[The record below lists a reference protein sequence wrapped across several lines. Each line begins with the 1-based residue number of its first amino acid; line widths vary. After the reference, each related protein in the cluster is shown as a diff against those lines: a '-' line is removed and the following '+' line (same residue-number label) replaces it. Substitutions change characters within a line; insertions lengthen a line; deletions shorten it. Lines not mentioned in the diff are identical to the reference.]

1 MSACRKEGY
10 ADTGGASGGLIMWAS
25 SDVLA
30 ISEANA
36 TYGSQRGLHP
46 SHKLNLHSGEQVLQV
61 RLSALV
67 AGIPRSAFRKER
79 QSNLLQSLLSLK
91 VELVVYMNHRAFQ

>member
-1 MSACRKEGY
+1 MKLSSLTRQEAEKLCTSKMSACRKEGY

-61 RLSALV
+61 RLSALI
-67 AGIPRSAFRKER
+67 AGIPRFRKEN
-79 QSNLLQSLLSLK
+79 QSKLL
-91 VELVVYMNHRAFQ
+91 